1 MISMPSLSPTTITF
15 EDILEV
21 YKKIIYQSPHEHFDI
36 ISKSKSKFRLPIIP
50 IDALNNLIDHCM
62 KIFQEEPSILQLNA
76 PIIVIGDLHGH
87 LFDLFRILKIYD
99 IPSLSDKKYLF
110 LGDIVDRGEFS
121 TETLTLILVLKA
133 LYPKNVF
140 IIRGNHEF
148 GEIAGHCGF
157 FSELLSLYNNDDII
171 NNFLKLFSYIPLA
184 ASVKASLPL
193 SNNQSS
199 DESKYAFCVHGGIG
213 PSFFIEDQ
221 INNLQKPID
230 TYSDQPLLKDI
241 LWSDPTFDSSITE
254 YSESHRGMG
263 HHFGINSI
271 NSFLQRNGY
280 SILVRGHQCVSNG
293 FEYHLNYKVITVF
306 SASNY
311 CGDTNNKSAVMT
323 ISQGERY
330 CCENFEPLQYIR
342 RIDVALT
349 PFELMRSKRITKHN
363 SNYTNTKSAKL
374 FHLET
379 SIKVSN
385 SSNIFLNQSDLSKE
399 TRTTSI
405 SNLNKKFVRQMQTT
419 PTKPKNLEISH
430 NRRKSVCTRFYPH

>member
-1 MISMPSLSPTTITF
+1 MASF
-15 EDILEV
+15 
-21 YKKIIYQSPHEHFDI
+21 
-36 ISKSKSKFRLPIIP
+36 
-50 IDALNNLIDHCM
+50 LNYSH
-62 KIFQEEPSILQLNA
+62 S
-76 PIIVIGDLHGH
+76 
-87 LFDLFRILKIYD
+87 
-99 IPSLSDKKYLF
+99 
-110 LGDIVDRGEFS
+110 
-121 TETLTLILVLKA
+121 
-133 LYPKNVF
+133 
-140 IIRGNHEF
+140 
-148 GEIAGHCGF
+148 
-157 FSELLSLYNNDDII
+157 II